1 MGKAILTGAFNH
13 ETNTFSKN
21 PTGIAEFEAYY
32 AIFGEQILT
41 KFRNVNHEQSGFID
55 CADQFGWELV
65 PSVVATA
72 NPGGTVTKQAFER

>member
-1 MGKAILTGAFNH
+1 MSRIVLTGDLNH

-41 KFRNVNHEQSGFID
+41 KFRNV
-55 CADQFGWELV
+55 
-65 PSVVATA
+65 
-72 NPGGTVTKQAFER
+72 